1 MQQLCNFAS
10 EREGAM
16 VVDFDEVIII
26 IGIVIYVLICI
37 FIHKKYKK
45 EKIYYVFSTI
55 MFCYFMRVAEL
66 TLFPIVMLGFPSNIR
81 ESINLIPFQN
91 GINKTDILNVIM
103 TIPLGIG
110 IPFITK
116 PELFTNI

>member
-1 MQQLCNFAS
+1 
-10 EREGAM
+10 M

-116 PELFTNI
+116 IYNLKK